1 MIADYRNMMGNARF
15 GKTLNGQQ
23 IPTYNAGKTFQYN
36 TPNVS
41 YAPQRAYR
49 DSLNNALDGV
59 AQDQHRAMA
68 QASRGASSRGIGRV
82 GLHEG
87 NNTSLAREAM
97 GRSAQLR
104 SNFGMQ
110 QARDQIDID
119 KFSAG
124 QDLQRQ
130 GMQASENLSRAGQ
143 SLNAQQVLQN
153 ILNSQIN
160 TVGSLYDRTT
170 QEEMRPYQMMSDLY
184 GKNLQ
189 AEAAQSSQGG
199 KGDPFSALL
208 NAGAQG
214 AMAYGTKGAG
224 PAASTIFPKAAG
236 MASGIINSVL

>member
-1 MIADYRNMMGNARF
+1 MIGDYRSMMGNIRSGNTLTGQKINTYRPGSNF
-15 GKTLNGQQ
+15 GFK
-23 IPTYNAGKTFQYN
+23 
-36 TPNVS
+36 TPNIS

-68 QASRGASSRGIGRV
+68 QATRGASSRGIGRV

-104 SNFGMQ
+104 SDYGMQ

-143 SLNAQQVLQN
+143 SLQAQQALSN

-189 AEAAQSSQGG
+189 GEQAAQGQGG
-199 KGDPFSALL
+199 KGDPLSALL
-208 NAGAQG
+208 GAGAQ
-214 AMAYGTKGAG
+214 AALAYGTKGASSAI
-224 PAASTIFPKAAG
+224 PATASI
-236 MASGIINSVL
+236 MAQHANMSL